1 MLTVTRAGQ
10 TASDVISGKSPLAK
24 HTEFRSFAI
33 LNVACNSLSESAK
46 AIGMLDPQCM
56 PATCEY
62 EVLNMDAIH
71 SAFPEQHLHRLPRE
85 GVSCLHCSSVWTRQ
99 V

>member
-1 MLTVTRAGQ
+1 MCAGQ

-56 PATCEY
+56 PATCEH
-62 EVLNMDAIH
+62 EDLSMDAVH
-71 SAFPEQHLHRLPRE
+71 SAFPEQHLH
-85 GVSCLHCSSVWTRQ
+85 
-99 V
+99 